1 MRSARKRKITT
12 VSWRMQTPASMIS
25 RAKTGSPN
33 HRRTGR
39 ESRGVP
45 RERFLG
51 ADTGRARS
59 DGAQGSSGS
68 RIVVFAGRIELI
80 QMTVWSQERL
90 FTRPELPTLDN
101 KLAGRL
107 SVEPKELVKGEE

>member
-1 MRSARKRKITT
+1 M
-12 VSWRMQTPASMIS
+12 
-25 RAKTGSPN
+25 
-33 HRRTGR
+33 
-39 ESRGVP
+39 
-45 RERFLG
+45 
-51 ADTGRARS
+51 
-59 DGAQGSSGS
+59 
-68 RIVVFAGRIELI
+68 FAGRIEFI